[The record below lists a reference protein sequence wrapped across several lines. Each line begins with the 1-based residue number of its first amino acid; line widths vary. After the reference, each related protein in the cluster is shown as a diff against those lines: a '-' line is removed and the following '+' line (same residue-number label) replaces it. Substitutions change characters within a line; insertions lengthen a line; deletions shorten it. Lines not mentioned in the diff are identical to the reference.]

1 MSLFD
6 DLDVLSAAALEVPVE
21 EYIEK
26 IERASY
32 ELAEEILLLLLE
44 KGDIE
49 AGKALFKT
57 IK

>member
-21 EYIEK
+21 EYIET

-32 ELAEEILLLLLE
+32 ELAEEILILLLE

-49 AGKALFKT
+49 AGKALFNS